1 MKLTLRAV
9 AVTAAL
15 FCVATSFG
23 QSKNPEE
30 LLRSINQFRSDRI
43 TDARASG
50 KAIDANALNADVA
63 AKATE
68 AIQGVDASKVE
79 AAQAFAWAQI
89 FSLAGKHKETC
100 DLANKY
106 LKTKP
111 SPDQRF
117 AAQMLMLNA
126 CDTLGEGKMIAKTLP
141 GVAPPNLA
149 ASQTLLRSVVN
160 AYSEEIL
167 KDMGVKAAFKA
178 LDNAMSKLQIEAPDA
193 YAKRMFE
200 PTKARNPKNRD
211 GSDMTSEQITAQL
224 VTSGKSL
231 NDSMGYS
238 VVNRKV
244 GILTDANRS
253 DEAKKMLEAYIAA
266 GDPNGVYVRRAASEL
281 KKMTIVGSPF
291 VALNFDRQHGEFK
304 GLEQWKG
311 KVVII
316 DFTAHW

>member
-1 MKLTLRAV
+1 M
-9 AVTAAL
+9 AAL
-15 FCVATSFG
+15 ICVATSFG
-23 QSKNPEE
+23 QSKNPDE
-30 LLRSINQFRSDRI
+30 LLQSITQFRSDRI

-50 KAIDANALNADVA
+50 KLVDANALNADVA
-63 AKATE
+63 AKAVE
-68 AIQGVDASKVE
+68 AIQGIKVSKVE
-79 AAQAFAWAQI
+79 AAQGLVWAQL
-89 FSLAGKHKETC
+89 FSMAGKHKETC

-117 AAQMLMLNA
+117 AAQMMVLNA
-126 CDTLGEGKMIAKTLP
+126 CNTLGEGKMIAKTLP

-149 ASQTLLRSVVN
+149 ASQALLRSVVN

-178 LDNAMSKLQIEAPDA
+178 LDNAMSKLQIEEPDA
-193 YAKRMFE
+193 YAKRMLE
-200 PTKARNPKNRD
+200 PTKARNPRNRD
-211 GSDMTSEQITAQL
+211 GSGMTDEQITAQL

-231 NDSMGYS
+231 NDNLAYS
-238 VVNRKV
+238 VVSRKV
-244 GILTDANRS
+244 GILTGANRN
-253 DEAKKMLEAYIAA
+253 DEAQKMLEAYIAA
-266 GDPNGVYVRRAASEL
+266 GDPNGAYVKRAASEL
-281 KKMTIVGSPF
+281 KKMTIVGSPA

-304 GLEQWKG
+304 GLEQWMG